1 MHGGIVLDDES
12 VRMVGVQNE
21 KFTRDLPPMEMCR
34 TGAIT
39 AMEVTSEQAAKSK
52 LGAALFF
59 GVLGAVTA
67 KGSEDR
73 ATLIVYLKSSEKG
86 YFTLNGQSVASVLGI
101 LEPWMRHKGITLG
114 APGEGPAPTAAP
126 KLIADELAKLA
137 QLRDSGVLSEEE
149 FSALKGKLIEE
160 HMGRQP

>member
-1 MHGGIVLDDES
+1 
-12 VRMVGVQNE
+12 
-21 KFTRDLPPMEMCR
+21 MCR
-34 TGAIT
+34 TLAIA
-39 AMEVTSEQAAKSK
+39 AMEITSEQAAKSK

-73 ATLIVYLKSSEKG
+73 ATLIVYLKSGEKG
-86 YFTLNGQSVASVLGI
+86 YFTINRQSVASLLGT
-101 LEPWMRHKGITLG
+101 LEPWMREKGIALG
-114 APGEGPAPTAAP
+114 APDAGPPSAAAP

-149 FSALKGKLIEE
+149 FLALKRNLIET
-160 HMGRQP
+160 HLGSAT